1 MREYSK
7 STRRRGSGVWA
18 WPDAVKRLGGGRAM
32 DGAEERDAVTGG
44 RVQVASS
51 RYLSWGGTGRRA
63 VCVRQLQ
70 HVLAGESFTLS
81 CRLLIVRGISHPVGG
96 FKGAKGPCP
105 PELPPSQQVPGE
117 ATWRL

>member
-1 MREYSK
+1 MREYNK

-51 RYLSWGGTGRRA
+51 RYLSWGGDWAPRCLRPPAPTRACRRIFRA
-63 VCVRQLQ
+63 L
-70 HVLAGESFTLS
+70 
-81 CRLLIVRGISHPVGG
+81 
-96 FKGAKGPCP
+96 
-105 PELPPSQQVPGE
+105 VPG
-117 ATWRL
+117 ADRSGDFSSRRRI

>member
-51 RYLSWGGTGRRA
+51 RYLSWGGGLGAALSASASSNTCLPENLSRSRA
-63 VCVRQLQ
+63 GC
-70 HVLAGESFTLS
+70 
-81 CRLLIVRGISHPVGG
+81 
-96 FKGAKGPCP
+96 
-105 PELPPSQQVPGE
+105 
-117 ATWRL
+117 